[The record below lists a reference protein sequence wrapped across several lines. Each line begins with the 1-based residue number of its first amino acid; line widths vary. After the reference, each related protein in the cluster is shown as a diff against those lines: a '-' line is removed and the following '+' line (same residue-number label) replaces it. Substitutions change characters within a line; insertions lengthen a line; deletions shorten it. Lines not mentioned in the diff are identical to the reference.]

1 MWDNHQALDLI
12 SNVLIVAAVLTSGYF
27 ISQWAVN
34 LPIFPF
40 KQVNV
45 SSGGG
50 SDGMDAK
57 LVRNLGDGFSGDFVD
72 LLFSSGVHNF
82 QRAES

>member
-1 MWDNHQALDLI
+1 MWDNHQALDLH
-12 SNVLIVAAVLTSGYF
+12 VELLIVAAVLTSGYF

-34 LPIFPF
+34 LPVFPF

-50 SDGMDAK
+50 SDGGNRALK
-57 LVRNLGDGFSGDFVD
+57 HVTREQIEAVVR
-72 LLFSSGVHNF
+72 
-82 QRAES
+82 QRGQGKFFYS